1 MKKIL
6 TILLISLMIFSC
18 GTKDDAVEFI
28 INNGT
33 EPQSLDPSKIEGV
46 PEHRI
51 YMALFEGL
59 VSYDPKTSEAIP
71 GVAESWTRSNNDTV
85 LTFKLRDAYWSD
97 GEKITAQTFVDSWL
111 YYLAPETA
119 AVSGAK

>member
-6 TILLISLMIFSC
+6 TFSLVLLLALTMFVSC
-18 GTKDDAVEFI
+18 GKKESLNEFI

-85 LTFKLRDAYWSD
+85 LTFKLRDAY
-97 GEKITAQTFVDSWL
+97 
-111 YYLAPETA
+111 P
-119 AVSGAK
+119 